1 MLQQLLLM
9 LVEAVF
15 GFFTMMLLARF
26 LMQWTRA
33 PFRNPLGRMVVAVTD
48 GVVRPLRR
56 IIPGLFGLDLP
67 SLLLAWLC
75 QLMFLAFAFG
85 IAGAIVSVT
94 PQAVGVLALMA
105 WLETFR
111 LALYI
116 VVAAVVVTAAL
127 SWIAP
132 YSPVAPLFAALAQ
145 PFLAPLQ
152 RRMKPV
158 GGVDLSPL
166 VLLLALQML
175 LAVIGWGRA
184 TLGAFLASV

>member
-1 MLQQLLLM
+1 MWQQLLLM

-33 PFRNPLGRMVVAVTD
+33 PFRNPLGRLVVAVTD

-75 QLMFLAFAFG
+75 QLMFLALAFG
-85 IAGAIVSVT
+85 ISGAIVSVT
-94 PQAVGVLALMA
+94 PQAIGVLALMA
-105 WLETFR
+105 VFETIR

-116 VVAAVVVTAAL
+116 VVAAVVVAAAL

-132 YSPVAPLFAALAQ
+132 YSPVAPLFTALAQ
-145 PFLAPLQ
+145 PFLTPLQ
-152 RRMKPV
+152 RRMKPI

-184 TLGAFLASV
+184 ALGPLLASV

>member
-1 MLQQLLLM
+1 MLLQLLLM

-33 PFRNPLGRMVVAVTD
+33 PFRNPLGHLVVAITD

-56 IIPGLFGLDLP
+56 VIPGLFGLDLP

-75 QLMFLAFAFG
+75 QLMFLTFAFG
-85 IAGAIVSVT
+85 IAGALVSVT
-94 PQAVGVLALMA
+94 PQVIAVLALIA
-105 WLETFR
+105 LLETIR
-111 LALYI
+111 LVLYI
-116 VVAAVVVTAAL
+116 VVAAVVITAAL

-132 YSPVAPLFAALAQ
+132 YSPVAPLFAALAH
-145 PFLAPLQ
+145 PFLSPLQ
-152 RRMKPV
+152 RHMKPI

-166 VLLLALQML
+166 ILLLVLQML
-175 LAVIGWGRA
+175 LAIIGWSRA
-184 TLGAFLASV
+184 ALVPLLAAV